1 MAALATV
8 LSSTIS
14 PAVKQQQDA
23 ARAAKQK
30 IRAGLQQACDENIQ
44 GFEKTYRILLHLA
57 PGLDYRCL
65 FARLSGSVAVSAR
78 VRPHQPADTRITN

>member
-44 GFEKTYRILLHLA
+44 GFEKTYRITFYASLLALIIGAFLPGWPAKWLGRGVGPGA
-57 PGLDYRCL
+57 P
-65 FARLSGSVAVSAR
+65 A
-78 VRPHQPADTRITN
+78 PAGGH